1 MLYCTGMRRYFV
13 AVFLTLA
20 GLGLAWS
27 AHAASLPQQ
36 KLQYQDFS
44 AWYAATYDLK
54 QLPFRAGALFDQAT
68 GLPLYFHQER
78 NPMPT
83 ASLIKLVTVGTAMRL
98 PHEWFTKL
106 ALTEEDNEGLLRP
119 YVGKYD
125 RFSLLKLDA
134 NDTITLE
141 QALASVLI
149 GSANNAAVALGRALG
164 LDRLSFI
171 AAMRET
177 VREWGLQHT
186 TVDEPSGLSLQ
197 NVSTAEDMA
206 LSACQVYKDFVPSYY
221 GSSPAVTFTTGNG
234 TEKTVA
240 HTVHDL
246 RANPR
251 HYFGAKTGYLTET
264 QYHIAAG
271 IITPSG
277 RRLCAAVLSS
287 PTRAES
293 EHALNALREW
303 ADVMYAW
310 PSD

>member
-13 AVFLTLA
+13 AVLLA
-20 GLGLAWS
+20 LACLGLVQTS
-27 AHAASLPQQ
+27 YAASLPQQ

-44 AWYAATYDLK
+44 AWYLATYDLDK
-54 QLPFRAGALFDQAT
+54 LPFRAGALFDQAT

-83 ASLIKLVTVGTAMRL
+83 ASLIKLVTVGTVMRL
-98 PHEWFTKL
+98 PHDWFAKL
-106 ALTEEDNEGLLRP
+106 TLTEDDNENLLRP

-125 RFSLLKLDA
+125 RFSLLKLEPGDS
-134 NDTITLE
+134 ITLE

-164 LDRLSFI
+164 LDRAGFI
-171 AAMRET
+171 SAMRET
-177 VREWGLQHT
+177 VQGWGLQHT
-186 TVDEPSGLSLQ
+186 TVDEPSGLSLA
-197 NVSTAEDMA
+197 NVSTAEDIA
-206 LSACQVYKDFVPSYY
+206 LAACQVYKDFVPSYY
-221 GSSPAVTFTTGNG
+221 GSSPSVTFTTGNG

-246 RANPR
+246 RANPKR
-251 HYFGAKTGYLTET
+251 YFGAKTGYLTET

-271 IITPSG
+271 IVTPSG
-277 RRLCAAVLSS
+277 RRLCAAILSS

-303 ADVMYAW
+303 ADAMYTW